1 MKTLILS
8 GFLGSGKTSALMLL
22 AKYIV
27 EHSKYEKP
35 CKVMILENEIGDVG
49 IDDKLLRGG
58 GFQVDNLFSG
68 CACCTVSGELIG
80 AVEKIEKEFDPE
92 WLILETTGVAYPQ
105 NIKENLIDL
114 MNIKARVCVLVD
126 AKRWARLIRPM
137 EALLSGQIQKSDCVL
152 VNKVDLVDDEALSK
166 VDSDILGFEPEAK
179 IMHISALSPIAE
191 EVWQTVLGE
200 EA

>member
-68 CACCTVSGELIG
+68 CACCTVSGELVSSIDR
-80 AVEKIEKEFDPE
+80 IRKEFSPD
-92 WLILETTGVAYPQ
+92 WLILETTGVAYPR
-105 NIKENLIDL
+105 NIQETLKNTCGMESRI
-114 MNIKARVCVLVD
+114 AVLVD
-126 AKRWARLIRPM
+126 AARWKRLLIPM
-137 EALLSGQIQKSDCVL
+137 QGLLSGQIVGSNAVL
-152 VNKVDLVDDEALSK
+152 VNKIDLVDEDAIAA
-166 VDSDILGFEPEAK
+166 VDADIRNFEPGTE
-179 IMHISALSPIAE
+179 IVHISALAPVAP
-191 EVWQTVLGE
+191 EVWDRVLGV
-200 EA
+200 